1 MGLQS
6 DGRMRNN
13 GTRPSAQSRLP
24 KYRRTRLRLPPTTEH
39 RRHRGPAD
47 VRVNSRAATRRPASR
62 TCRKGGG
69 GEAQSEAVEPVET
82 DGVVEDVGAT
92 EVEEGGYYAATE
104 RMSTLCARKD
114 KI

>member
-1 MGLQS
+1 M
-6 DGRMRNN
+6 
-13 GTRPSAQSRLP
+13 
-24 KYRRTRLRLPPTTEH
+24 
-39 RRHRGPAD
+39 
-47 VRVNSRAATRRPASR
+47 
-62 TCRKGGG
+62 
-69 GEAQSEAVEPVET
+69 ET